1 MSSMDF
7 TTWTNLT
14 LWWSR
19 DEGVPFLVSL
29 NKSNYYVRML
39 NGLSSCNY
47 TVLNVHHLNVAKS
60 ILTQMNH
67 VMVLEDPSTF
77 EILRKYGI
85 KEDDDDGGG
94 MNALLPNAR
103 VSRMKENRDM
113 KRVNVER
120 CQWESINSLD
130 CELYAWWNVERRKK
144 KEKHQE
150 KKNQQEKKKK
160 KKNEK
165 DTNISNVV
173 TAISSNATYFWD
185 DASFTRRWN
194 YRYRPAFIFTALREL
209 GYQPARNEQERKNAL
224 RVDQVFGVA
233 RIFHKT
239 KQLKILKPVTGILH
253 LSRSTFDITDL
264 NDQDFVK
271 YGWFVKGSPSCG
283 GKGKEER
290 FFNYFRFFQ
299 QLSLK
304 VTRK

>member
-1 MSSMDF
+1 MDF

-19 DEGVPFLVSL
+19 DEGVPFLVSI

-144 KEKHQE
+144 K
-150 KKNQQEKKKK
+150 KNIKKKK
-160 KKNEK
+160 INKKK
-165 DTNISNVV
+165 RKKRKMKKTQ
-173 TAISSNATYFWD
+173 
-185 DASFTRRWN
+185 
-194 YRYRPAFIFTALREL
+194 IFQML
-209 GYQPARNEQERKNAL
+209 
-224 RVDQVFGVA
+224 
-233 RIFHKT
+233 
-239 KQLKILKPVTGILH
+239 
-253 LSRSTFDITDL
+253 
-264 NDQDFVK
+264 
-271 YGWFVKGSPSCG
+271 
-283 GKGKEER
+283 
-290 FFNYFRFFQ
+290 
-299 QLSLK
+299 
-304 VTRK
+304 

>member
-1 MSSMDF
+1 MSSMNF

-19 DEGVPFLVSL
+19 DEGVPFLVSI
-29 NKSNYYVRML
+29 NKPNYYVRML

-85 KEDDDDGGG
+85 KEDDDDGNGMNGMNGMG
-94 MNALLPNAR
+94 MNALLPKAR

-113 KRVNVER
+113 KRVNIER

-150 KKNQQEKKKK
+150 KKINKKKRK
-160 KKNEK
+160 KRKMK
-165 DTNISNVV
+165 KTQ
-173 TAISSNATYFWD
+173 
-185 DASFTRRWN
+185 
-194 YRYRPAFIFTALREL
+194 IFQML
-209 GYQPARNEQERKNAL
+209 
-224 RVDQVFGVA
+224 
-233 RIFHKT
+233 
-239 KQLKILKPVTGILH
+239 
-253 LSRSTFDITDL
+253 
-264 NDQDFVK
+264 
-271 YGWFVKGSPSCG
+271 
-283 GKGKEER
+283 
-290 FFNYFRFFQ
+290 
-299 QLSLK
+299 
-304 VTRK
+304 